1 MSPLWPYGSDLSI
14 GMQLLSLVGVSLLMI
29 GVPCFLLYINSDRL
43 GAWLY
48 NWYEKRQKIKKD
60 KRK

>member
-14 GMQLLSLVGVSLLMI
+14 EMKLLGVLAISLLTI

-48 NWYEKRQKIKKD
+48 NWYEKRQKIKRD